1 VGVSELH
8 GLSPVTVMLVSAAD
22 RLKLFLSVA
31 LNSMEGLQYQKD
43 VGLLK
48 FEPDSADVHL
58 FNGSDYWPIWS
69 SDNQGHTVPER
80 ATSGPY
86 MPTWQTS
93 PVFHKGSDV
102 NQNLLMSPLR
112 KGLNDS
118 YYTESVVIGE
128 FVSAEPGDIHSTNP
142 ETAMMALLLSS
153 AHNEPVEYAG
163 DPMSHIFFPIFNSFR
178 PNRKSVAV
186 MSAWIHWMSY
196 FKDILPSTL
205 TGIYV
210 VLHDSCSG
218 AFTFEIIGED
228 VRPIGRGDL
237 HDERFGNMKRSAS
250 FDAVSNIGDGTK
262 HGLPL
267 NKGLCMFSIDVYPS
281 QLFYTQH
288 KTPTPIIMTIAVA
301 MIFVFT
307 ACMFVFYNRHVEWRQ
322 ALVMHKALQTN
333 AIVASMFPANVR
345 DRLMNQTKGPKA
357 TREGRFD
364 ISQARW
370 LNRYI
375 DGVGDDVAQ
384 APPIADL
391 FPNCTVL
398 FADIAGFTAWSSTR
412 DPEKVFV
419 LLQTVY
425 QSFDRIAKRRKVFKV
440 ETVSPPMCVALLHMV
455 NKSNALCAFC
465 GPCRLATA
473 ISQFAVSIDESVSI
487 HAELCR
493 NPFSTKPSSLNPLS
507 SPSQAFP
514 SRNHNMH

>member
-1 VGVSELH
+1 L
-8 GLSPVTVMLVSAAD
+8 
-22 RLKLFLSVA
+22 
-31 LNSMEGLQYQKD
+31 EGLEYQKE

-48 FEPDSADVHL
+48 FQPDMAGDVHL
-58 FNGSDYWPIWS
+58 FNGSDSWPIWRT
-69 SDNQGHTVPER
+69 DDQGRSVPEQ
-80 ATSGPY
+80 ANSGPY

-93 PVFHKGSDV
+93 PVFHQGNDV

-118 YYTESVVIGE
+118 YHTASVVIGE
-128 FVSAEPGDIHSTNP
+128 FVFAEPGDVISSNP
-142 ETAMMALLLSS
+142 ETAMMSLLLSS
-153 AHNEPVEYAG
+153 ARNEPVEYAG
-163 DPMSHIFFPIFNSFR
+163 DPMSHIFFPIFDSFR
-178 PNRKSVAV
+178 SDRTPVAV

-196 FKDILPSTL
+196 FKYILPSTL
-205 TGIYV
+205 SGINV

-218 AFTFEIIGED
+218 AFTYEITGENAQ
-228 VRPIGRGDL
+228 PIGRGDL
-237 HDERFGNMKRSAS
+237 HDGRFDNMKRSAS

-267 NKGLCMFSIDVYPS
+267 NKELCLISIDVYPS
-281 QLFYTQH
+281 QLFYSQY

-307 ACMFVFYNRHVEWRQ
+307 ACMFVFYNRFVEWRQ

-345 DRLMNQTKGPKA
+345 DRLMDQTPGPKM
-357 TREGRFD
+357 TRDGRFD
-364 ISQARW
+364 IRW
-370 LNRYI
+370 LSKYV
-375 DGVGDDVAQ
+375 DEAADSGVQ

-412 DPEKVFV
+412 DPEQVFV

-440 ETVSPPMCVALLHMV
+440 ETVRSPMCSALLPLL
-455 NKSNALCAFC
+455 KKLC
-465 GPCRLATA
+465 
-473 ISQFAVSIDESVSI
+473 
-487 HAELCR
+487 
-493 NPFSTKPSSLNPLS
+493 
-507 SPSQAFP
+507 
-514 SRNHNMH
+514 

>member
-1 VGVSELH
+1 MGVSELH
-8 GLSPVTVMLVSAAD
+8 GLSPVYLVLVPAAD
-22 RLKLFLSVA
+22 RLKSFHSLA
-31 LNSMEGLQYQKD
+31 HNSTEGLDYQKE

-48 FEPDSADVHL
+48 FEPDVEGEAHY
-58 FNGSDYWPIWS
+58 FNGSDHWPIWRR
-69 SDNQGHTVPER
+69 DHQGHPETEQ
-80 ATSGPY
+80 AKSGPY

-93 PVFHKGSDV
+93 PVFHEGSHV
-102 NQNLLMSPLR
+102 NEDLLLSPIS

-118 YYTESVVIGE
+118 YYTASVVIGE
-128 FVSAEPGDIHSTNP
+128 FVSAEPGDIHSSNP

-153 AHNEPVEYAG
+153 ARNEEVAYAG
-163 DPMSHIFFPIFNSFR
+163 DPMSHIFFPIFDSFR
-178 PNRKSVAV
+178 ANRRSVAV

-196 FKDILPSTL
+196 FEYILPSSL
-205 TGIYV
+205 SGIYV
-210 VLHDSCSG
+210 VLHDTCSG
-218 AFTFEIIGED
+218 AFTYEIIGET
-228 VRPIGRGDL
+228 VRPVGRGDL
-237 HDERFGNMKRSAS
+237 HDIKFDEMKRSAS
-250 FDAVSNIGDGTK
+250 FDSVSNIGDGTK

-267 NKGLCMFSIDVYPS
+267 NKELCMISIAVYPS
-281 QLFYTQH
+281 QLFYSQH
-288 KTPTPIIMTIAVA
+288 KTSTPIIMTIAVA

-307 ACMFVFYNRHVEWRQ
+307 ACMFVFYNRFVEWRQ

-345 DRLMNQTKGPKA
+345 DRLMNQTPGPKM

-364 ISQARW
+364 IW

-375 DGVGDDVAQ
+375 DGAVDDGVQ

-440 ETVSPPMCVALLHMV
+440 ETVSPSMRLALLLTM
-455 NKSNALCAFC
+455 NKLF
-465 GPCRLATA
+465 
-473 ISQFAVSIDESVSI
+473 
-487 HAELCR
+487 
-493 NPFSTKPSSLNPLS
+493 
-507 SPSQAFP
+507 
-514 SRNHNMH
+514 